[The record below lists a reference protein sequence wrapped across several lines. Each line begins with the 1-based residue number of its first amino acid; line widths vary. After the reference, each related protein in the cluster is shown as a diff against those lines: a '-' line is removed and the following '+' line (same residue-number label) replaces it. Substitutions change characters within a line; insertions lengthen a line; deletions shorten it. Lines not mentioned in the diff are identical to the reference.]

1 MNKTAILVDGGFFLK
16 RYKTIKKLSS
26 LDPQKTAKDL
36 INICYKHLS
45 QGKGVRK
52 DLYRIYYYDCMPYGE
67 KQHNPITKKHI
78 DFSKSEIYKFRIA
91 FFEELKKSRK
101 VALRLGQIETRGW
114 QLRPNKVKALLKGD
128 IQISDLQEQDAI
140 LDIGQKMV
148 DTKIGLDIA
157 TITLKKQ
164 ADQIILISGDSDF
177 VPASKLAR
185 TEGVDFILDP
195 MWNPIKDHL
204 FEHIDGLQT
213 KIHRP
218 KQ

>member
-1 MNKTAILVDGGFFLK
+1 M
-16 RYKTIKKLSS
+16 
-26 LDPQKTAKDL
+26 
-36 INICYKHLS
+36 
-45 QGKGVRK
+45 
-52 DLYRIYYYDCMPYGE
+52 
-67 KQHNPITKKHI
+67 
-78 DFSKSEIYKFRIA
+78 
-91 FFEELKKSRK
+91 
-101 VALRLGQIETRGW
+101 RLGELEAGMWNI
-114 QLRPNKVKALLKGD
+114 RPNKTKDLLKGK
-128 IQISDLQEQDAI
+128 IQISDLNEDDVQLSI
-140 LDIGQKMV
+140 NQKMV

-195 MWNPIKDHL
+195 MWNPIKPHL

-213 KIHRP
+213 RIK